1 MRNSVQGMEGIWF
14 AMLIAG
20 FMAMGVVAQLGWT
33 PGPIPVAKW
42 SLRRDKDTQP
52 DTPGSV
58 GGPP

>member
-1 MRNSVQGMEGIWF
+1 MRNSLLCMEGIWF
-14 AMLIAG
+14 AVLVAG

-33 PGPIPVAKW
+33 PGPIPMARLG
-42 SLRRDKDTQP
+42 LRRDKDTQT

>member
-1 MRNSVQGMEGIWF
+1 MEGIWF
-14 AMLIAG
+14 AVLVAG

-33 PGPIPVAKW
+33 PGPIPMARLG
-42 SLRRDKDTQP
+42 LRRDKDTQT